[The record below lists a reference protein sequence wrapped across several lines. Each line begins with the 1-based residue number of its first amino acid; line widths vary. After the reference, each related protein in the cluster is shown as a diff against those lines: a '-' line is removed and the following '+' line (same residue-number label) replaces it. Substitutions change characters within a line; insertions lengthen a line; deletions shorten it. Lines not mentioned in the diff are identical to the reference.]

1 MEDGEFSIGKVKRIT
16 RRFINVK
23 KNVLHFH
30 MTYELICTI
39 CIFSKQH
46 FRLPI
51 YVRFNQMLY
60 IYFKIISFSHSLS
73 LSLSL
78 SIYIYI
84 YLSIYVS
91 KYLRVSIDER
101 NFEIHRLVRYKR
113 EKEIKKKI

>member
-1 MEDGEFSIGKVKRIT
+1 MYIKIHTPFSISKLFECQYLLVPPERTIFKKSSYLIGKAKCIP

-51 YVRFNQMLY
+51 YVRFNQML
-60 IYFKIISFSHSLS
+60 
-73 LSLSL
+73 
-78 SIYIYI
+78 
-84 YLSIYVS
+84 
-91 KYLRVSIDER
+91 
-101 NFEIHRLVRYKR
+101 
-113 EKEIKKKI
+113 

>member
-78 SIYIYI
+78 SLYIYIYI
-84 YLSIYVS
+84 YLSMYLNIYVFPS
-91 KYLRVSIDER
+91 TNVILKYTGLYVI
-101 NFEIHRLVRYKR
+101 
-113 EKEIKKKI
+113 KEKKK